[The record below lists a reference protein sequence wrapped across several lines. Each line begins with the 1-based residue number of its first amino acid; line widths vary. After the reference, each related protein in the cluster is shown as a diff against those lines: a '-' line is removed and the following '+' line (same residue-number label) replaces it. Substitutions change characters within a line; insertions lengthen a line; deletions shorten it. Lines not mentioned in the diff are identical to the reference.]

1 MGGGNM
7 LVGQTLDFC
16 GLIEKPPLQQGQ
28 IARFYD
34 RFGNAYTEEEVRLD
48 YYPLAFKSDCE
59 SGHFDLYFEGT
70 TWSDEEQ
77 ETICQV
83 FAALSDLI
91 ISESDLPVD
100 ILVNKM
106 ELTSGVAGTGSPF
119 WEAECGMANS
129 LILDR
134 LNNTYLTS
142 YPVGYFLGELRISNL
157 YAWHTLDD
165 DLPTDDFDNP
175 TIAANYLD
183 LYSIALHEAL
193 HILGFASRISVNGTP
208 LLDGDFYSRWD
219 RFIYSKLEEDYLLQH
234 NPSIDCCDEYTFNE
248 TDFPDM
254 PDDLASGCN
263 LKLAFKNADDVIIAP
278 VNVGAYTTFTGGN
291 GPSFFLNKLSHLDF
305 GCAANLGLSPALKYV
320 MHYEF
325 DYTEARRV
333 VTAEE
338 QQILCALGYHLVTE
352 ESCPQNCEVF
362 TNPDSYQIFL
372 QGTAANN
379 PLIFD
384 LTDNNSITANDIIPE
399 GADIHIDS
407 DCGFIGDLN
416 VTLVGTTLTL
426 TATSTG
432 IFYFCYIVESCDG
445 ICRTE
450 TVTVI
455 VKNEPIETQCDD
467 PYCNIVC
474 FGDFE
479 GFEVP
484 MSASEYYDQL
494 QIDEIQFEES
504 PSTPAVEKFDGN
516 NVLFIS
522 RGESSD
528 WDAVP
533 IPLSQPIPVDCEVVI
548 NFNATAVHV
557 LNTGDIATLQ
567 PTLQFTALSEYPCAS
582 FPFPYSSPCTSGQ
595 YLLCSTI
602 SAANMTPEPCGLPID
617 YQAVPVS
624 ALASTIDAIDFT
636 NLPIYTFSW
645 TNTTSSPITNLL
657 LNANVSIGNIE
668 DAGGILIFLDNL
680 KVTLECEEHI
690 SISATDI
697 EDVCP
702 GSTVTIPYTICLETP
717 DPGPYDPVSVFLDAG
732 IEGLPGV
739 SVVAGSSVF
748 NNFGQATVG
757 FDPNTDLCT
766 TVNLNLNIGSSFT
779 EGQEIIINME
789 AFNTGSSGICV
800 SGNSS
805 GLNTVL
811 TIIDCGDPPPPPP
824 FDCLDMLNFF
834 TVNAGTQDVYILSE
848 FGENRNSY
856 APPTTQTW
864 QPGSH
869 PFTAIT
875 GSSTDLSFNIDLVI
889 PNGIELAINDM
900 NLFFAPDKRILV
912 QPGGSLTIENTVID
926 GVCQVMWTGVQ
937 VQGPGINQTPN
948 PNNAGKFDMYESQI
962 LHSVLG
968 VVNMNLAPL
977 NNTAIA
983 NTEPPDN
990 PYINV
995 SSISLPVLF
1004 SDSPARATSGGIIS
1018 INNSSFKGCFQDINL
1033 SWNNNIN
1040 YTFTHNEFLTESTGL
1055 WFPFNNLIEQ
1065 PEAGIHATWCKRIAV
1080 LDCYSH
1086 NHKYGIRANHVE
1098 YLLARDNFFEEN
1110 RVGISARNFKNAI
1123 TQVSLIETNKFEN
1136 CRLPVQADGNDFC
1149 HLKENLVND
1158 TGSSTDFYYPLPT
1171 GGFYLRGSN
1180 ILAVNNFLHRSDF
1193 GIIINQSDGDGSIIA
1208 GNLVNNTQQAI
1219 VVEGDNSATQF
1230 WCNHLLDY
1238 THFGLDI
1245 RAFPPSNGILPQ
1257 QGDCDVNA
1265 PAANTFVPYSG
1276 EGVFGVMDIRL
1287 GSAVGGFGVNSL
1299 IYHDVN
1305 ASELIDDDLSAIG
1318 DYLPEDCDPTDLN
1331 AYCSGLT
1338 YTPISDVTEYIGI
1351 EAMTDLELAEL
1362 VLRLLTD
1369 SNYVDALTL
1378 LHEYNESLLAK
1389 RRLIP
1394 HYIAIDSIEVAQN
1407 LLNLID
1413 AGTEENLR
1421 FVELNQLLIDL
1432 RNDNRTIFDITNA
1445 EEEQLL
1451 DIAGSGTKTSYKAQA
1466 LLYLAKTIE
1475 FPVELPALANGG
1487 GNWYTSFK
1495 NMQDKIGAVYPN
1507 PAQNGISFKHRLQTG
1522 ENGTLQIFSLTGKE
1536 MDRYGFD
1543 GDGIRQIDLNGFQT
1557 GLYFCTFSIN
1567 GTVVRNGK
1575 LSVIK

>member
-1 MGGGNM
+1 MGGGNVLM
-7 LVGQTLDFC
+7 GQPLDFC

-28 IARFYD
+28 TARFYD
-34 RFGNAYTEEEVRLD
+34 RFGNAYTEEEVRLN

-83 FAALSDLI
+83 FADLSDLI

-142 YPVGYFLGELRISNL
+142 YPAGYFLGELRISNL

-234 NPSIDCCDEYTFNE
+234 NPSIDCCDDYTFNE

-305 GCAANLGLSPALKYV
+305 GCATNLGLSPALKYV

-325 DYTEARRV
+325 DYAEARRV

-399 GADIHIDS
+399 GADISIVT

-416 VTLVGTTLTL
+416 VTLVGTTLTI

-432 IFYFCYIVESCDG
+432 IFYFCYTVVSCDG
-445 ICRTE
+445 ICQTE
-450 TVTVI
+450 IVTVV
-455 VKNEPIETQCDD
+455 VKNEPIETVCDD

-479 GFEVP
+479 EFNYNDVIYDGLNVP
-484 MSASEYYDQL
+484 
-494 QIDEIQFEES
+494 EIQFDGRISS
-504 PSTPAVEKFDGN
+504 PHITDYDEN
-516 NVLFIS
+516 NQLLIAIAGTLSAF
-522 RGESSD
+522 D
-528 WDAVP
+528 WDATP
-533 IPLSQPIPVDCEVVI
+533 IPLSKPIPIGCEVVI
-548 NFNATAVHV
+548 SFNATA
-557 LNTGDIATLQ
+557 LYMYLLAWGNDPDIE
-567 PTLQFTALSEYPCAS
+567 PTIQFTALSDYPPCSS
-582 FPFPYSSPCTSGQ
+582 FPFPDCTSDEFF
-595 YLLCSTI
+595 LCGSTI
-602 SAANMTPEPCGLPID
+602 TATNMNLDPCGLPIN
-617 YQAVPVS
+617 YQAIQPT
-624 ALASTIDAIDFT
+624 AMTAILDAIDFN
-636 NLPIYTFSW
+636 NLPFYSFTWI
-645 TNTTSSPITNLL
+645 NTTGTPINTLL
-657 LNANVSIGNIE
+657 LNVNSTIGSSEN
-668 DAGGILIFLDNL
+668 AGLTNLFIDNL

-690 SISATDI
+690 SISADDI
-697 EDVCP
+697 DDVCP
-702 GSTVTIPYTICLETP
+702 GSIVTIPYTICLETP
-717 DPGPYDPVSVFLDAG
+717 ETGPFDLVSVFLDAD
-732 IEGLPGV
+732 IESLPGV
-739 SVVAGSSVF
+739 SVVNGSGVF
-748 NNFGQATVG
+748 NNFGQTTVD
-757 FDPNTDLCT
+757 FDPNTNLCT
-766 TVNLNLNIGSSFT
+766 TVDLNLNIGSSFT
-779 EGQEIIINME
+779 VGQEIIINMQ
-789 AFNTGSSGICV
+789 AINSGTSGICI
-800 SGNSS
+800 SGN
-805 GLNTVL
+805 GAGINVVL
-811 TIIDCGDPPPPPP
+811 TIIECEPTVPPY
-824 FDCLDMLNFF
+824 DCLDITNFF

-856 APPTTQTW
+856 SPPATATW

-875 GSSTDLSFNIDLVI
+875 GSSTDLSFNVDLVI

-912 QPGGSLTIENTVID
+912 QPGGSLSIENTVID
-926 GVCQVMWTGVQ
+926 GVCEVMWTGVQ
-937 VQGPGINQTPN
+937 VQGPGIDITPS
-948 PNNAGKFDMYESQI
+948 PSNAGKFDMYESQV
-962 LHSVLG
+962 LHAILG

-977 NNTAIA
+977 NNTTIA
-983 NTEPPDN
+983 NTSPPDN

-1018 INNSSFKGCFQDINL
+1018 INHSNFKGCFQDINV

-1040 YTFTHNEFLTESTGL
+1040 YSFTHNDFLTESAGL
-1055 WFPFNNLIEQ
+1055 WYPFNNLIEQ
-1065 PEAGIHATWCKRIAV
+1065 PEAGIHATWCNRIVV

-1086 NHKYGIRANHVE
+1086 NHKYGIRANHVAH
-1098 YLLARDNFFEEN
+1098 LLARDNFFEEN
-1110 RVGISARNFKNAI
+1110 QVGISARNFKNAI
-1123 TQVSLIETNKFEN
+1123 SQVSIIETNNFQN
-1136 CRLPVQADGNDFC
+1136 CRLSVQADGNDLC
-1149 HLKENLVND
+1149 KLIGNKVND
-1158 TGSSTDFYYPLPT
+1158 TGNSIDFYNPLLT
-1171 GGFYLRGSN
+1171 ASFYLRGSN
-1180 ILAVNNFLHRSDF
+1180 ILATNNFLHNTNM
-1193 GIIINQSDGDGSIIA
+1193 GIIINQSDMDGSIIA

-1219 VVEGDNSATQF
+1219 IVEGDNSATWF

-1238 THFGLDI
+1238 AHYGLDL
-1245 RAFPPSNGILPQ
+1245 RAFYNSNGVLPQ
-1257 QGDCDVNA
+1257 QGDCDLNL

-1287 GSAVGGFGVNSL
+1287 GPAVGGFEVNSI
-1299 IYHDVN
+1299 IYNDVN
-1305 ASELIDDDLSAIG
+1305 ATELIDEDLSAIG
-1318 DYLPEDCDPTDLN
+1318 DYEPENCFDIGLN
-1331 AYCSGLT
+1331 EFCSDQG
-1338 YTPISDVTEYIGI
+1338 YTPISDVTEYFGI
-1351 EAMTDLELAEL
+1351 DAMTDLELAEL

-1369 SNYVDALTL
+1369 SNYIDALSL
-1378 LHEYNESLLAK
+1378 LHEYNEYLLAQ
-1389 RRLIP
+1389 RRLVP

-1413 AGTEENLR
+1413 AETEENLR

-1432 RNDNRTIFDITNA
+1432 RNDNRTIFEITNA
-1445 EEEQLL
+1445 EEDQLL
-1451 DIAGSGTKTSYKAQA
+1451 DIAESGTKTSYKAQT

-1487 GNWYTSFK
+1487 DNWYTSFK
-1495 NMQDKIGAVYPN
+1495 NWNNQSLFRLYPN
-1507 PAQNGISFKHRLQTG
+1507 PTTQTAFINCTLSKDEEAILTIYNSIGKRVSTNSFK
-1522 ENGTLQIFSLTGKE
+1522 NSGTFN
-1536 MDRYGFD
+1536 
-1543 GDGIRQIDLNGFQT
+1543 IDVHHFT
-1557 GLYFCTFSIN
+1557 SGLYFY
-1567 GTVVRNGK
+1567 TVSLNGK
-1575 LSVIK
+1575 TIFKDKLVILN